1 MELLA
6 EILSAMLMPVMLLVV
21 GVVAIRALLRLAT
34 FSGKDIALLSRNWL
48 STGVRCAIV
57 YVVLELSLISRIF
70 KWWLEDLSRS
80 IRGDLPTA
88 QLLLVLMLWMLIPV
102 FLVIAAY
109 FLLPVQNWLFGLM
122 RPHPLIVWKTR
133 RRLVAGT
140 FAAFVLGLILCALSV
155 RGPILFFFLA
165 AALSLYLVEPSLGLE
180 PSHRSFRR
188 WVIPATWVF
197 YWGIACVGSRYEW
210 LGLFLVTLP
219 TLLVVGGWLF
229 LAAGAVLPFPDVDLF
244 PGGQPLDRRSG
255 KRTGILNSLRHPVRR
270 EPGSLPSFDNDVAC
284 ALAALRQ
291 EVSYWLLVFRRCS
304 SALLPYWFSLLIRPA
319 DSPRTEKARENLERC
334 VAHHRIPERYVVQH
348 QALAEYI
355 GQRRQ
360 ALRCLLTYA
369 LGTNYSYHIV
379 IDEKIKYRTEEE
391 RAWLT
396 GEERLVKR
404 VEGNPYGDFLAG
416 PGIVLTGCD
425 HAVVI
430 SSGTTFKGAKG
441 PGVVFT
447 GFADAPTQAIDLRVH
462 LRAFP
467 VEAWTKDGIAV
478 KVLTFIPFQVDT
490 GKEKPA
496 LGKGFPYHASAVFK
510 AIQAQPMVH
519 EGASQMPEDIKHLL
533 WYDMPQLY
541 GERIMRDLIS
551 RYEFDELYAPFKL
564 YDDFSQHPRA
574 QIAKALRE
582 KLDQE
587 LPELGIRRMGGNIGN
602 IDPVDEEVLG
612 QRIKAWRAEWV
623 REVMQRQ
630 ARGQSTRLRL
640 VEQARAQ
647 AQTDIIVDI
656 GNRMRQLRDA
666 GGDTRLDAVLGYFVE
681 VLEQLAGRRELR
693 QLLPGDMDMIIRTLR
708 SVASSNVP
716 ILEEGE

>member
-1 MELLA
+1 VSFLA
-6 EILSAMLMPVMLLVV
+6 EIVGAVLMPVVLLAV
-21 GVVAIRALLRLAT
+21 GVVTIRALLRLAT
-34 FSGKDIALLSRNWL
+34 FAGKDIAVLSRNWL
-48 STGVRCAIV
+48 STGVRCTIA
-57 YVVLELSLISRIF
+57 YVALELNLISRIF
-70 KWWLEDLSRS
+70 KWWLEDLPKS
-80 IRGDLPTA
+80 IRGDLPPA
-88 QLLLVLMLWMLIPV
+88 QLLLVLTLWMLVPV
-102 FLVIAAY
+102 FLVIVAY
-109 FLLPVQNWLFGLM
+109 FLLPVQNWLLGLM

-140 FAAFVLGLILCALSV
+140 FVAFVLSVVLWALGA
-155 RGPILFFFLA
+155 RGPMLFFFLA
-165 AALSLYLVEPSLGLE
+165 AAVSLYLVEPSLGLE

-188 WVIPATWVF
+188 WVIPAAWAF
-197 YWGIACVGSRYEW
+197 YWGIACVGWRYEW
-210 LGLFLVTLP
+210 PGLFLVTLP

-229 LAAGAVLPFPDVDLF
+229 LAAGAILPLPDADLF
-244 PGGQPLDRRSG
+244 PGGQPPERRSG
-255 KRTGILNSLRHPVRR
+255 KRKGILNSLRYPVRR
-270 EPGSLPSFDNDVAC
+270 EPGSLPSFDNDVAWVVD
-284 ALAALRQ
+284 ALRQ
-291 EVSYWLLVFRRCS
+291 EASYWLLVLRQCS
-304 SALLPYWFSLLIRPA
+304 SALLPYWFSLLTYPA
-319 DSPRTEKARENLERC
+319 DSSKTEKAKESLERC
-334 VAHHRIPERYVVQH
+334 VAQHQIPERYVAQH

-360 ALRCLLTYA
+360 TLRCLLTYA
-369 LGTNYSYHIV
+369 LGTNYPYYVV
-379 IDEKIKYRTEEE
+379 IDEKIKYRMEEE
-391 RAWLT
+391 RTWLT
-396 GEERLVKR
+396 GEERLIKR
-404 VEGNPYGDFLAG
+404 VEGDSYGSYLSG
-416 PGIVLTGCD
+416 PGMVLTGCD

-478 KVLTFIPFQVDT
+478 KVLTFIPFQIDT

-510 AIQAQPMVH
+510 AVQAQPMVH

-587 LPELGIRRMGGNIGN
+587 LPEMGIRRMGGNIGN
-602 IDPVDEEVLG
+602 MDPVDEEVLG
-612 QRIKAWRAEWV
+612 QRIRAWRAEWM

-647 AQTDIIVDI
+647 AQTDIILDI

-666 GGDTRLDAVLGYFVE
+666 GEDTRLDAVLGYFVE
-681 VLEQLAGRRELR
+681 VLEQLAGRKELR

-708 SVASSNVP
+708 SVASSSVP